1 MFAKAI
7 NAIQQN
13 FGYNRLRAFGGRVLP
28 RLPFSVF
35 CRFPFVQKADLTKE
49 PFVKIEKSLFE
60 TACLP
65 SRLPLVFCLVL
76 RVVCKKRFT
85 SKKGLRKCVTGALQ
99 LFFSTLSK
107 ARLSKSICLSTKQ
120 NSAAL
125 RRQTFFSIYVSKKTP
140 LRRVVLLLQSVFV
153 LCIGLRLR
161 NFCFAQK

>member
-99 LFFSTLSK
+99 LFFFDAFKSTVVKIDLFVDK
-107 ARLSKSICLSTKQ
+107 AKFRSVAPTNVFFNLRFKKNALATCCFVVAKRFCSVHWFAATK
-120 NSAAL
+120 
-125 RRQTFFSIYVSKKTP
+125 F
-140 LRRVVLLLQSVFV
+140 LL
-153 LCIGLRLR
+153 
-161 NFCFAQK
+161 